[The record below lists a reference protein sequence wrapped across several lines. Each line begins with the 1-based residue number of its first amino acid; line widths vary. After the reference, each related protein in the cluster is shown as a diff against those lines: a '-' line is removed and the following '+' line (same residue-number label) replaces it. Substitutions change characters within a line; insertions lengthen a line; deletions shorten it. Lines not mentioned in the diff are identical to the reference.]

1 MLPSLTTQ
9 CIHANAHHDQYG
21 AVIMPIYQTSTFQCD
36 SAEEGG
42 KRFQGAPNTYT
53 YSRFGNPT
61 VACLEGKI
69 AVLEHAEACVAFGSG
84 MAAITTV
91 FWTLLN
97 SGDHVI
103 ADETLYGCTLCFLK
117 RHCPRFKIDV
127 TFTDTSKPGAVRD
140 ALRPNTRLV
149 YFESPANPTL
159 KIVDIER
166 LCAEAHSQEGVLVA
180 TDNTFSSPVV
190 TNPILLGVDIVI
202 NSATKY
208 LNGHSDVLAGMVC
221 SKKEIV
227 EKLRC
232 EGLKDLSGA
241 VLSPHDAYL
250 IIRGLMTLE
259 MRVTRA
265 CENAMRVAEFLEG
278 HPAVDHVFY
287 PGLQS
292 HAGHDVAKKQMKMF
306 GSMITFELK
315 GGLTAGKKFLNNLHL
330 MTLAVSLGGCESL
343 IQHPASMT
351 HACCKED
358 DRHKAGITDGMV
370 RLSVGIEGCEDII
383 QDLKQSLDL
392 L

>member
-1 MLPSLTTQ
+1 MEPSLTTQ
-9 CIHANAHHDQYG
+9 CIHANAHKDQFG

-36 SAEEGG
+36 SAEDGSR
-42 KRFQGAPNTYT
+42 RFAGATNTYT

-61 VACLEGKI
+61 IACLEGKI
-69 AVLEHAEACVAFGSG
+69 AILEHAEACVAFSSG

-91 FWTLLN
+91 FWTLCN
-97 SGDHVI
+97 AGDHVI

-117 RHCPRFKIDV
+117 RHCPRFNIDV
-127 TFTDTSKPGAVRD
+127 TFVDTSVPGAVRA

-149 YFESPANPTL
+149 YFETPANPTL
-159 KIVDIER
+159 KIVDIKR
-166 LCAEAHSQEGVLVA
+166 LCEEAHSQEGVLVT

-190 TNPILLGVDIVI
+190 TNPILLGVDIVVH
-202 NSATKY
+202 SATKY

-221 SKKEIV
+221 SKKEII

-232 EGLKDLSGA
+232 EGLKDLTGA

-259 MRVTRA
+259 MRVLRA
-265 CENAMRVAEFLEG
+265 CENAQKVAEFLAS
-278 HPAVDHVFY
+278 HPAVSHVYY
-287 PGLQS
+287 PGLPT
-292 HAGHDVAKKQMKMF
+292 HANHEIAKQQMKTF

-315 GGLTAGKKFLNNLHL
+315 GGLEAGKKLLNHLHL

-351 HACCKED
+351 HACCKQD
-358 DRHKAGITDGMV
+358 DRRKAGITDGMI
-370 RLSVGIEGCEDII
+370 RLSVGIEGCDDII
-383 QDLKQSLDL
+383 QDLKQSLDML
-392 L
+392 